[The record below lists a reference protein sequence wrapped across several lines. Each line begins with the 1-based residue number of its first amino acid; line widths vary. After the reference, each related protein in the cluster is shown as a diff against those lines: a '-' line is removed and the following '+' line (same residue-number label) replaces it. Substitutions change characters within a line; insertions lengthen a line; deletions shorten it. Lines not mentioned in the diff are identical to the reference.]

1 LNFGILLPVEG
12 NVTGGNPDAG
22 LALRVAE
29 RAEELGYD
37 SVWAGERLLL
47 SQRLDPISILGA
59 VASRTKQVRLGTAV
73 MIAPLKHPLVLAD
86 QLASLDN
93 ISNGRVIAGFGVGAD
108 RIKVEYD
115 NVGVPFSER
124 GKRLNECIE
133 ILKEIWS
140 GREISF
146 RGKYFQLNNVQMK
159 LKPKQKDGPPIYLGG
174 AKEVSLK
181 RVARFADG
189 WMPIELAPKEYESA
203 LKKIQS
209 FQPAKSFEKSLYFTL
224 NVQEDRDSAKKE
236 AHRFLETYYNVKFPS
251 IEKMAFCGTV
261 RDCISRLEEYSSAG
275 VGMVVVRFASFRD
288 QVLEVESFKEQ
299 IASRF

>member
-1 LNFGILLPVEG
+1 MKFGILLPVEG

-29 RAEELGYD
+29 GAEELGYD

-59 VASRTKQVRLGTAV
+59 LASRTKQVRLGTAV
-73 MIAPLKHPLVLAD
+73 MIAPLKHPLILAD

-93 ISNGRVIAGFGVGAD
+93 ISSGRVIAGFGVGAD

-115 NVGVPFSER
+115 NVGVPFLER

-146 RGKYFQLNNVQMK
+146 QGKYFQLNNVQMK
-159 LKPKQKDGPPIYLGG
+159 LKPKQKGGPPIYLGG
-174 AKEVSLK
+174 VKEVSLK

-209 FQPAKSFEKSLYFTL
+209 YQSARPLKKALYFTL
-224 NVQEDRDSAKKE
+224 NITENRESAREE
-236 AHRFLETYYNVKFPS
+236 AHGFLETYYNAKFPS

-261 RDCISRLEEYSSAG
+261 RDCITRLEEYSSAG
-275 VGMVVVRFASFRD
+275 VELAVIRFASFKD
-288 QVLEVESFKEQ
+288 QLLEVESFKEQ